1 MHGSFKWKHLKNG
14 VWRVLLKP
22 QSHRCFQNGTP
33 KFRSRDWKSHTENW
47 RFGYCAGL
55 HRWENSWLRTKH
67 IPHFHGIWTHHIK
80 KVVKCCWVFPFH
92 FLSGPLAFGLKA
104 RAPCLF
110 IFWCWYFGGWE
121 EQMPY
126 YRPPFSGLLCEEKKG
141 SHHKGHLLF
150 YANRKER
157 WRAYHGSWPSLVHG
171 KGYVFKT
178 KRKRLQWWPRAT
190 RNIDAY

>member
-67 IPHFHGIWTHHIK
+67 IHHFHGIWTHHIK

-92 FLSGPLAFGLKA
+92 FFSVAHLLLGLKLGLHVCLFFGVDILVGGRNTSLVTGHLFLVFLVRRKRVPTIRVISCFMPTGRKGEGLIMAHGPL
-104 RAPCLF
+104 LF
-110 IFWCWYFGGWE
+110 LAKD
-121 EQMPY
+121 MSSKP
-126 YRPPFSGLLCEEKKG
+126 K
-141 SHHKGHLLF
+141 
-150 YANRKER
+150 
-157 WRAYHGSWPSLVHG
+157 G
-171 KGYVFKT
+171 KGYNDGP
-178 KRKRLQWWPRAT
+178 LPQE
-190 RNIDAY
+190 I